1 MKVTKISIKARD
13 FREFKVKNNL
23 LKYFKTMSP
32 FESQTEV
39 HLHFNDVYIVL
50 EGNAVVQV
58 SKNYSGGKE
67 ITEGEIRDCQMKFYD
82 TIKIQK
88 DDIVLIPA
96 GTAHKLIVE
105 SDAFEQIIL
114 KIPK

>member
-1 MKVTKISIKARD
+1 M
-13 FREFKVKNNL
+13 
-23 LKYFKTMSP
+23 YFTD
-32 FESQTEV
+32 
-39 HLHFNDVYIVL
+39 LYIVL
-50 EGNAVVQV
+50 GGNAVVRV
-58 SKNYSGGKE
+58 SENFSGGEKRGK
-67 ITEGEIRDCQMKFYD
+67 GEISNCQMKFYD